1 MRKSFLLCFFLSVL
15 PFLVFPADL
24 NESSTEH
31 YHIRTSYSPQYT
43 AQLGL
48 LMEELYSRFTRFTGE
63 PSVNLPAL
71 YVTELSSSGEWS
83 DFLGISPRDERNCY
97 SLVRQGESGQ
107 GEIVFYDGDRER
119 TMVALI
125 QLALFQYLEACN
137 SESPFW
143 IKSGLSR
150 YFETFAS
157 QERDTADIP
166 FNWSAYEDW
175 TALGNEQVIPAE
187 TLLNLPE
194 EEAVDNRSFQ
204 TSSWALVNYL
214 IQAPGQE
221 SRLLWET
228 ISMIRTG
235 RKGEW
240 INSVDQ
246 DLDGNIVTFM
256 AGVIKPESDDSALKS
271 LYDKG
276 DRDGVLSYLYERDL
290 NESWLG
296 YYYTGLIHYDRGLF
310 TESLSDFIK
319 AEEAGAPQA
328 DVWFS
333 RGLCLWQLGE
343 RSEAERLLKKAE
355 TLKEGIIPEELSRLL
370 D

>member
-1 MRKSFLLCFFLSVL
+1 MRKSFLLCCFLLSI
-15 PFLVFPADL
+15 PFLVFSADL
-24 NESSTEH
+24 NETSTEH
-31 YHIRTSYSPQYT
+31 YHIKTSYTPQYT

-48 LMEELYSRFTRFTGE
+48 LMEELYTRFTLFTGE
-63 PSVNLPAL
+63 PSVDLPAL
-71 YVTELSSSGEWS
+71 YVTELSSADEWN
-83 DFLGISPRDERNCY
+83 DFLGISSRDEQNCY

-107 GEIVFYDGDRER
+107 GEIVYYDGDRER

-125 QLALFQYLEACN
+125 QLALFQFLEACN

-143 IKSGLSR
+143 LKSGLSR
-150 YFETFAS
+150 YFETLAS
-157 QERDTADIP
+157 QDRDTTEIP

-175 TALGNEQVIPAE
+175 IALGNEQLIPVD
-187 TLLNLPE
+187 TLLTLTE
-194 EEAVDNRSFQ
+194 EEAGDDRSYQ

-228 ISMIRTG
+228 VSMIRTG

-240 INSVDQ
+240 ITSANQAIDV
-246 DLDGNIVTFM
+246 NIGTFM
-256 AGVIKPESDDSALKS
+256 AAIKKPESNGSVLKS
-271 LYDKG
+271 LYDRG
-276 DRDGVLSYLYERDL
+276 DRDGVLSYLYEREL
-290 NESWLG
+290 SESWLG

-310 TESLSDFIK
+310 TESLSDFVK
-319 AEEAGAPQA
+319 AEEAGAPRA

-333 RGLCLWQLGE
+333 QGLCLWQLGKRDE
-343 RSEAERLLKKAE
+343 GAQLLKRAE
-355 TLKEGIIPEELSRLL
+355 TLKEGIIPEDLSRLL